1 MLFPSPIYNSHSI
14 TTVYYAQSA
23 KPIKVVKTQRVRE
36 DDGDDDMRPNKLSKN
51 IIDFLLQDS
60 PDWELCIEQQL
71 TVVIEQT
78 MFLQGIS
85 ANENH

>member
-1 MLFPSPIYNSHSI
+1 MLFPFPVIQLL
-14 TTVYYAQSA
+14 VYYAQSA

-51 IIDFLLQDS
+51 IIDFLLQD
-60 PDWELCIEQQL
+60 WELCIEQQL